1 MLTTRWLP
9 ESSISYINSL
19 FHVSSFPLSFF
30 FVRVA
35 RLSLVSSRKHGL
47 CLPPP
52 LCIFSLKLRI
62 PKSQFN
68 RCSDGVLQSWKK
80 KHVNVIM
87 KDGTHYYTKD
97 YSHVSSYTRFSRSKN
112 TKTLLEILIAGVSF
126 NTKLDFEFSDQH
138 SWFLTA
144 KRWFR

>member
-80 KHVNVIM
+80 KTCECDNERRNILLY
-87 KDGTHYYTKD
+87 KTLF
-97 YSHVSSYTRFSRSKN
+97 TRFVLYKIFTIKKHENTFGNFDRRSFLQHE
-112 TKTLLEILIAGVSF
+112 TWFWIFWSALVIF
-126 NTKLDFEFSDQH
+126 NGQ
-138 SWFLTA
+138 A
-144 KRWFR
+144 MI